1 MRTTT
6 IELFK
11 EEMKFSA
18 GHFTI
23 FAADHRENLHGH
35 NFTVYVAIEGVVGDN
50 GMLADYGG
58 YKRQVIDACKRWN
71 ETFMLPG
78 ESPYL
83 RIEHTTLNG
92 RAHVIAH
99 FADEQIPFLP
109 RDVTILPVKN
119 VTLEELARLFGEGLC
134 ADTARLVTDQI
145 TGLVVKCGSG
155 PGQWASWRWA
165 AATTAA
171 STTPTTLTQD
181 TP

>member
-18 GHFTI
+18 GHFTM
-23 FAADHRENLHGH
+23 FSATSRENLHGH
-35 NFTVYVAIEGVVGDN
+35 NFTVFVALEGEVGAG

-58 YKRQVIDACKRWN
+58 YKRWITERCRAWN

-78 ESPYL
+78 ASPWL
-83 RIEHTTLNG
+83 RVERTDAL
-92 RAHVIAH
+92 VVAH

-109 RDVTILPVKN
+109 RDVTVLPVAN

-134 ADTARLVTDQI
+134 SDESRLATDRIHTVT
-145 TGLVVKCGSG
+145 VKCASG

-165 AATTAA
+165 RTA
-171 STTPTTLTQD
+171 S
-181 TP
+181 

>member
-23 FAADHRENLHGH
+23 FSATERENLHGH
-35 NFTVYVAIEGVVGDN
+35 NFTVYVAIEGLVDDN

-78 ESPYL
+78 ESPHL
-83 RIEHTTLNG
+83 RIEQRDFNG
-92 RAHVIAH
+92 RPHVIAH
-99 FADEQIPFLP
+99 FNDEEIPFLP

-134 ADTARLVTDQI
+134 ADSQKLDDDHVI
-145 TGLVVKCGSG
+145 SLHVKCASG
-155 PGQWASWRWA
+155 PGQWASWNFKRE
-165 AATTAA
+165 TAR
-171 STTPTTLTQD
+171 
-181 TP
+181 

>member
-23 FAADHRENLHGH
+23 FSAHERENIHGH
-35 NFTVYVAIEGVVGDN
+35 NFTVYVAIEGLVDDN

-58 YKRQVIDACKRWN
+58 YKRQVIEACKRWN

-78 ESPYL
+78 QSPHL
-83 RIEHTTLNG
+83 RIEHRDFNG
-92 RAHVIAH
+92 KPHVIAH
-99 FADEQIPFLP
+99 FHDEEIPFLP
-109 RDVTILPVKN
+109 RDVTILPVAN

-134 ADTARLVTDQI
+134 ADTRKLDDDHVI
-145 TGLVVKCGSG
+145 SLLVKCASG
-155 PGQWASWRWA
+155 PGQWASWKFERE
-165 AATTAA
+165 TAR
-171 STTPTTLTQD
+171 
-181 TP
+181 

>member
-1 MRTTT
+1 MPTTTT

-18 GHFTI
+18 GHFTV
-23 FAADHRENLHGH
+23 FSATERENLHGH
-35 NFTVYVAIEGVVGDN
+35 NFTVYVAVEGVVNDN

-83 RIEHTTLNG
+83 RVEHVEEGG
-92 RAHVIAH
+92 RPLVIAH
-99 FADEQIPFLP
+99 FAGERIPFLP
-109 RDVTILPVKN
+109 RDVTVLPVKN

-134 ADTARLVTDQI
+134 HDDKKLQEDCVV
-145 TGLVVKCGSG
+145 GLTVKCASG
-155 PGQWASWRWA
+155 PGQWASWRWQRA
-165 AATTAA
+165 GGAT
-171 STTPTTLTQD
+171 
-181 TP
+181 